1 MTMTEN
7 GAEDLDRIFLQS
19 ANKVFIANINEVAL
33 SQILDSLYS
42 DGMIVHEE
50 MSTINSEKVVHKN
63 NRKLLSIM
71 THKTPKHRRSLIDLL
86 KKEHTDVYEE
96 MQKAA
101 NLKKNGPQQSRLGSL
116 SDWEEYA
123 REHLEDIIQQLTN
136 EIGDKRIKQLED
148 ELKNRQLKKDWNCS
162 DSMANEIFSN
172 EELEAYLYKE
182 ASARR
187 SCTFPTK
194 KAFEILFVKKAVS
207 NKGGTLMRQKTS
219 DNGMGSSEGGR
230 LDSGISDGSASHSDL
245 PDMAAGGNEG
255 GTSVQNESISQEE
268 VFGEN
273 NPSET
278 TINYCSSIPQ
288 RRKYSG
294 PNKKNIKKQKLEGMQ
309 LVQTYIEK
317 NNITYT
323 NLHMINNKQHNI
335 YRCLT
340 AHECYVFCDTNR
352 EKNVILTTETASVLK
367 KSGGFTKPYA
377 FKLQYN
383 MGVLGNIARTDVLLD
398 ENNVNK
404 CQYRKSYFMMFID
417 YFEEFVKDVL
427 IPVLAVFLKV
437 QKKSL
442 LKMEAE

>member
-1 MTMTEN
+1 MTEN
-7 GAEDLDRIFLQS
+7 GAE
-19 ANKVFIANINEVAL
+19 
-33 SQILDSLYS
+33 
-42 DGMIVHEE
+42 
-50 MSTINSEKVVHKN
+50 
-63 NRKLLSIM
+63 
-71 THKTPKHRRSLIDLL
+71 
-86 KKEHTDVYEE
+86 
-96 MQKAA
+96 
-101 NLKKNGPQQSRLGSL
+101 GSL

-136 EIGDKRIKQLED
+136 EIGDKMIKQLED

-162 DSMANEIFSN
+162 DRMANEIFSN
-172 EELEAYLYKE
+172 MELKAYLNKE

-194 KAFEILFVKKAVS
+194 KAFEILFVAVSKKKAVS

-219 DNGMGSSEGGR
+219 DKGMGLSEGGS
-230 LDSGISDGSASHSDL
+230 LDSGI
-245 PDMAAGGNEG
+245 
-255 GTSVQNESISQEE
+255 V
-268 VFGEN
+268 
-273 NPSET
+273 
-278 TINYCSSIPQ
+278 
-288 RRKYSG
+288 KYSG
-294 PNKKNIKKQKLEGMQ
+294 PNKENIKKQKSD

-340 AHECYVFCDTNR
+340 AHECYVFCDTSL
-352 EKNVILTTETASVLK
+352 EKNVILTTEKASVLK
-367 KSGGFTKPYA
+367 KSEALTKLYD

-398 ENNVNK
+398 DNNVNK
-404 CQYRKSYFMMFID
+404 YPYSKSYFMMFID
-417 YFEEFVKDVL
+417 YFEKFVKDVL

>member
-1 MTMTEN
+1 
-7 GAEDLDRIFLQS
+7 
-19 ANKVFIANINEVAL
+19 
-33 SQILDSLYS
+33 
-42 DGMIVHEE
+42 MIDCEE
-50 MSTINSEKVVHKN
+50 MSTINSEDTVQNKN
-63 NRKLLSIM
+63 RTLLFFM
-71 THKTPKHRRSLIDLL
+71 THKTPKHRRALIDLL
-86 KKEHTDVYEE
+86 KEDHTDVYEE

-101 NLKKNGPQQSRLGSL
+101 NLKKNGPQQSCLGSL

-123 REHLEDIIQQLTN
+123 REHREDIIQQLTN

-148 ELKNRQLKKDWNCS
+148 ELKNRQLKKVWNCS
-162 DSMANEIFSN
+162 DSLANEIFSN
-172 EELEAYLYKE
+172 EELEAYLNKE

-194 KAFEILFVKKAVS
+194 KAFEILFVAVSKKKAVS

-230 LDSGISDGSASHSDL
+230 LDSGICDGRASHSDL

-255 GTSVQNESISQEE
+255 GSSVQNESISQEE
-268 VFGEN
+268 VFGQS

-278 TINYCSSIPQ
+278 TFDYCPSIPQ

-294 PNKKNIKKQKLEGMQ
+294 PNKANIKKRKLDGMQ

-340 AHECYVFCDTNR
+340 AHECYVFCDTSR
-352 EKNVILTTETASVLK
+352 EKNVILTNETASVLK

-398 ENNVNK
+398 DNNVK
-404 CQYRKSYFMMFID
+404 QCPYRKYSFMMFID

-442 LKMEAE
+442 LKMGAE